1 MTLEVLKSNNERLW
15 FNICLRLGKIYFDS
29 SNFDLL
35 DNLLNELKDHCRLP
49 NDPINFDH
57 SKGNLLL
64 EAFALEIEMCIA
76 TKNNKRMKSV
86 YP

>member
-1 MTLEVLKSNNERLW
+1 VLKSNNERLW
-15 FNICLRLGKIYFDS
+15 FNICLRLGKIYLDS
-29 SNFDLL
+29 ALYDHLDTLL
-35 DNLLNELKDHCRLP
+35 AELKDNCRLP
-49 NDPINFDH
+49 NDPVNFDH
-57 SKGNLLL
+57 TKGNLLL